1 MNIKVGDMVIRAS
14 KAGQYNRGDIRHVTK
29 VKVDRATVHW
39 TKTLFGD
46 AIDITTIVSTT
57 ILLVIK
63 NEEEANEWLLKI
75 L

>member
-1 MNIKVGDMVIRAS
+1 MNIKPGDMVIRAS
-14 KAGQYNRGDIRHVTK
+14 KAGQYNRGDIGSVTK
-29 VKVDRATVHW
+29 VKGNRATVHW

-46 AIDITTIVSTT
+46 AINITTIVSTT